1 MWLKAMLRRLL
12 FMILLLAVA
21 CVATPTSPGWPEGEV
36 GTALLGWWELLESA
50 AVVWGSWM
58 LSQQLVKLLTA
69 LGVYETSGP
78 RPAVEQTIHQ
88 SLSFPALCIFSTS
101 TVQALLRQDGRV
113 CFAGLPAEALEYFAQ
128 SCVLDALHHPD
139 RASAYSLPHS
149 ALSIFG
155 SSAMQHY
162 LRSSGDHLSALTTA
176 ALDLFETSLL
186 QQCMEEER
194 VSCLACPHVL
204 QSQTLGS
211 SAAMS
216 TNAADASTSTS
227 PQTPLRSQ
235 SSLKRAMSGL
245 GTFFPVLRYSSKP
258 ILTAVQ
264 PLQQPMSD
272 PTSHLTHPIIGQGE
286 LAGEDYNH
294 SSFTETDAGDASPT
308 LSSGVRGALEKNTSS
323 LAEAIQRESAA
334 EKAAKEEADKLI
346 LEKTKKPK
354 GLRRMSSSFKN
365 FKIKA
370 FRKSKDVELVNT
382 VQEQE
387 TPAPGK
393 KKISA
398 KARKMAARLVPAA
411 LGGSPRAA

>member
-1 MWLKAMLRRLL
+1 MITMWLKAMLRRLL

-69 LGVYETSGP
+69 LGVYETS
-78 RPAVEQTIHQ
+78 
-88 SLSFPALCIFSTS
+88 
-101 TVQALLRQDGRV
+101 
-113 CFAGLPAEALEYFAQ
+113 
-128 SCVLDALHHPD
+128 
-139 RASAYSLPHS
+139 
-149 ALSIFG
+149 
-155 SSAMQHY
+155 
-162 LRSSGDHLSALTTA
+162 

-245 GTFFPVLRYSSKP
+245 GTFFPVLR
-258 ILTAVQ
+258 
-264 PLQQPMSD
+264 
-272 PTSHLTHPIIGQGE
+272 
-286 LAGEDYNH
+286 
-294 SSFTETDAGDASPT
+294 
-308 LSSGVRGALEKNTSS
+308 VRGALEKNTSS